1 MSDEIQSNSS
11 GSLGRTSQVDEIA
24 TLLTGGEEPTE
35 KSEVIESEET
45 DESNENQTDEETPS
59 EEITEVEQE
68 VAEDNTTWESVLGVS
83 DKQLSFDDNGNVKGI
98 IVKVNGESSTVPMNE
113 LIKNYQ
119 TGKAVTQKATQLAE
133 ERKKFDEV
141 SRQSMQE
148 TQTRLA
154 HIQKMSE
161 FLEQQLVGE
170 FNQVNWD
177 ALRSSDPAEYAAM
190 RQDYA
195 VKARQIQDAQ
205 KAISEEFEKVN
216 QETKQKHIQEYNTHI
231 QKQREKML
239 ENNPE
244 WNDPDQFNKSMTDI
258 KSFLGNQYGFND
270 QDFAQVSDARI
281 IELVKDA
288 KRYHEGKTV
297 FQKKVQKPVPKFQ
310 KSTGKPKTVT
320 KLERLTQAA
329 NKAKGSQKRELQS
342 EAVAQLLLGGSK

>member
-1 MSDEIQSNSS
+1 MSGEIQSNSS
-11 GSLGRTSQVDEIA
+11 GSLGRTSQVDEVA

-83 DKQLSFDDNGNVKGI
+83 DKQLSFDDNGNVKGV

-133 ERKKFDEV
+133 ERKKFDEI

-205 KAISEEFEKVN
+205 KAISEEAEKVN
-216 QETKQKHIQEYNTHI
+216 QETKQKHIQEYNAHI

-258 KSFLGNQYGFND
+258 KSFLGNQYGFTD
-270 QDFAQVSDARI
+270 QDFAQVSDARL